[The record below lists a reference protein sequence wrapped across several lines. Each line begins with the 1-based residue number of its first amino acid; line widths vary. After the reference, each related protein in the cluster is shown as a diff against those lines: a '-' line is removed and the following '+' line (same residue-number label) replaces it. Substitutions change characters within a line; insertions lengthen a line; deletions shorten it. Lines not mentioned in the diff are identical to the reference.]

1 MKQSKNCGVKGLTKR
16 GMVVAK
22 RARQSKKD
30 GNQSQSEWNFLNYV
44 TEYGKK
50 MGQVS

>member
-22 RARQSKKD
+22 KSATEKSHKNWYDRYLSA
-30 GNQSQSEWNFLNYV
+30 EFL
-44 TEYGKK
+44 ERR
-50 MGQVS
+50 M